1 MKKNKLF
8 MCLLLLVISIFTLNV
23 KANADEEYEAQI
35 GDTKYLTLDDAVTA
49 STDGDTINLLKDAT
63 TENGFGLK
71 GVTLTVDGSGHKIT
85 FVGKTIYLAQGSKAA
100 ILTFKNSTIDMTAT
114 VGTPTVSGE
123 GYPWA
128 AVVLNWNCQL
138 NLENTTLTMD
148 GISSS
153 TSATAVYMHAGASMT
168 LTNSNMT
175 AENYA
180 GNGFSTDD
188 GNYDVTVTLNNSTM
202 TLNKNRTGFNS
213 NYVVNVNN
221 ESNLIVTNSRGHGSN
236 GADYF
241 VDNST
246 VLYDSNGSHGMS
258 SRNVVIT
265 NYSNV
270 TSNNNRYYGVYVN
283 GSGEFLVDSTS
294 SLTTNSNGYAG
305 LRLLA
310 SSKSSVVK
318 AGGKLFID
326 ANRSD
331 GLYNQRTTVFE
342 EGSYVEI
349 MLNHDNG
356 KGGGIYN
363 TGTLTLPSNAVIY
376 NNHAEVAGDDI
387 YSTGSITLGNVGD
400 NWYLDGEPDCTDKIN
415 GWYDDSIDN
424 RWEAH
429 GATLDDDHIELVN
442 GGTYSDVFAVKAA
455 HDKIKGNVTVKYVD
469 TLGNELAE
477 SITTTDI
484 VGEAYKTSAKD
495 IEGYKLI
502 DVDGEEEGTYI
513 DGTIYVTYVYDLYVG
528 DVVAKYVDSE
538 GNELAESVTTTD
550 IVGEAYKT
558 SAKDIY
564 GYKLINIEGEEE
576 GTYIDGTIYVIYVYK
591 LYAGSVVAKYV
602 DTEGNK
608 LDESVVTTDIVG
620 KKYQTTAKDIEGY
633 KLISVEGEEVG
644 EYIEGVI
651 YVTYYY
657 DKNIGTGDITPPQTG
672 VAVDNISSVRPET
685 IILYK
690 KEENDEEKA

>member
-1 MKKNKLF
+1 MKKSKLF
-8 MCLLLLVISIFTLNV
+8 MCLLVLVISIFSTNA
-23 KANADEEYEAQI
+23 KAKAEEEYVAQI
-35 GDTKYLTLDDAVTA
+35 GDTKYITLDDAIKA
-49 STDGDTINLLKDAT
+49 STNGDTIYLLKDAE

-71 GVTLTVDGSGHKIT
+71 GMTLNVDGNGHKIT
-85 FVGKTIYLAQGSKAA
+85 FVGKTIYLAQGSEAA
-100 ILTFKNSTIDMTAT
+100 ILTFKNSTIDMTKT

-128 AVVLNWNCQL
+128 AVILNWNCQL

-148 GISSS
+148 GTNGS
-153 TSATAVYMHAGASMT
+153 TASTAVYMHAGASMT
-168 LTNSNMT
+168 LTNSTMT

-188 GNYDVTVTLNNSTM
+188 GNYDVTVTLNNSSI
-202 TLNKNRTGFNS
+202 TLNKYRTGFNS
-213 NYVVNVNN
+213 NYVVNVNDK
-221 ESNLIVTNSRGHGSN
+221 SNLTVMNSRGHGSN

-246 VLYDSNGSHGMS
+246 VLYDGNGSHGMS
-258 SRNVVIT
+258 SRNVVIK

-294 SLTTNSNGYAG
+294 TFTTNSNGYAG
-305 LRLLA
+305 LRLLT
-310 SSKSSVVK
+310 STKSSVVK
-318 AGGKLFID
+318 AGGKLIID

-363 TGTLTLPSNAVIY
+363 TGILTLPSNAVIY

-387 YSTGSITLGNVGD
+387 YSTGTITLGTVGE
-400 NWYLDGEPDCTDKIN
+400 NWFLDGEPDCTDKIN
-415 GWYDDSIDN
+415 GWYDDSLDS

-429 GATLDDDHIELVN
+429 GATFEDDYIVLVN
-442 GGTYSDVFAVKAA
+442 SETYSDVFAVKAA
-455 HDKIKGNVTVKYVD
+455 HDKIKGDVVAKYVD
-469 TLGNELAE
+469 KEGNELSD
-477 SITTTDI
+477 SITTTDV
-484 VGEAYKTSAKD
+484 VGENYKTNAKD
-495 IEGYKLI
+495 IYGYKL
-502 DVDGEEEGTYI
+502 VDIEGEEEGTYI
-513 DGTIYVTYVYDLYVG
+513 DGTIYVTY
-528 DVVAKYVDSE
+528 
-538 GNELAESVTTTD
+538 
-550 IVGEAYKT
+550 
-558 SAKDIY
+558 IY
-564 GYKLINIEGEEE
+564 N
-576 GTYIDGTIYVIYVYK
+576 

-602 DTEGNK
+602 DTDGNE
-608 LDESVVTTDIVG
+608 LAESIVTTDIVG
-620 KKYQTTAKDIEGY
+620 KEYRTTAKDIEEY
-633 KLISVEGEEVG
+633 TLISIEGEEEG
-644 EYIEGVI
+644 KYIDGVI

-657 DKNIGTGDITPPQTG
+657 DKNIGTGDIEPPKTG
-672 VAVDNISSVRPET
+672 VSVDNISGVKTEA

-690 KEENDEEKA
+690 KEEDEEERA